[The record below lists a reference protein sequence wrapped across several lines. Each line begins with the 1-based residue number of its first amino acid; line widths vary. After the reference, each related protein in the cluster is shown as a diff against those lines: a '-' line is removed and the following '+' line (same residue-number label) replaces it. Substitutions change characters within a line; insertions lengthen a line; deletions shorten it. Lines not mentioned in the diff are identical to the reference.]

1 MHAIYKRELKSYF
14 TSAIGYVVI
23 MTFVFFA
30 SLFFVSYNI
39 MGDSANMSGVFS
51 SLMLICVFIIPI
63 LTMRTFSDELRQ
75 KTDQALLTSPVSL
88 TGIVMGKFLAALTV
102 FAIGLSSTVIFAI
115 ILGATS
121 ALDTWVVVGNIVGML
136 LVGIALI
143 SIGVFISSLTES
155 QVVAAVGGIFV
166 MLMLFLL
173 DNLSSIIQ
181 TPAIQSFIKAISI
194 NDRYSNFAL
203 GIFNLSD
210 AVFYLS
216 IAVLFVFFTV
226 RVLEKRR
233 WS

>member
-136 LVGIALI
+136 VVGIALI

-210 AVFYLS
+210 AIFYLS

>member
-1 MHAIYKRELKSYF
+1 
-14 TSAIGYVVI
+14 
-23 MTFVFFA
+23 
-30 SLFFVSYNI
+30 
-39 MGDSANMSGVFS
+39 
-51 SLMLICVFIIPI
+51 
-63 LTMRTFSDELRQ
+63 
-75 KTDQALLTSPVSL
+75 
-88 TGIVMGKFLAALTV
+88 
-102 FAIGLSSTVIFAI
+102 
-115 ILGATS
+115 
-121 ALDTWVVVGNIVGML
+121 ML

-143 SIGVFISSLTES
+143 SIGIFISNLTES
-155 QVVAAVGGIFV
+155 QVVSAIGGIFV

-173 DNLSSIIQ
+173 DNLSSVIQ
-181 TPAIQSFIKAISI
+181 TPAIQSLIKAISI

>member
-1 MHAIYKRELKSYF
+1 MAL
-14 TSAIGYVVI
+14 
-23 MTFVFFA
+23 VFFA

-39 MGDSANMSGVFS
+39 GGDSATMTGVFS

-88 TGIVMGKFLAALTV
+88 IGIVMGKFLAALTV

-121 ALDTWVVVGNIVGML
+121 ALDTWVIVGNIVGML

-143 SIGVFISSLTES
+143 SIGIFISNLTES
-155 QVVAAVGGIFV
+155 QVVSAIGGIFV

-173 DNLSSIIQ
+173 DNLSSVIQ
-181 TPAIQSFIKAISI
+181 TPAIQSLIKAISI

>member
-1 MHAIYKRELKSYF
+1 MA
-14 TSAIGYVVI
+14 
-23 MTFVFFA
+23 FVFFA

-39 MGDSANMSGVFS
+39 GGDSATMTGVFS

-88 TGIVMGKFLAALTV
+88 IGIVMGKFLAALTV

-121 ALDTWVVVGNIVGML
+121 ALDTWVIVGNIVGML

-143 SIGVFISSLTES
+143 SIGIFISNLTES
-155 QVVAAVGGIFV
+155 QVVSAIGGIFV

-173 DNLSSIIQ
+173 DNLSSVIQ
-181 TPAIQSFIKAISI
+181 TPAIQSLIKAISI

>member
-1 MHAIYKRELKSYF
+1 MYAIYKRELKSYF

-23 MTFVFFA
+23 MAFVFFA

-39 MGDSANMSGVFS
+39 GGDSATMTGVFS

-88 TGIVMGKFLAALTV
+88 IGIVMGKFLAALTV

-121 ALDTWVVVGNIVGML
+121 ALDTWVIVGNIVGML

-143 SIGVFISSLTES
+143 SIGIFISNLTES
-155 QVVAAVGGIFV
+155 QVVSAIGGIFV

-173 DNLSSIIQ
+173 DNLSSVIQ
-181 TPAIQSFIKAISI
+181 TPAIQSLIKAISI